1 MSRSIPS
8 SRSEGG
14 TPSPDAGRWF
24 ARLSDVSTRISDTIR
39 SMPPDERSE
48 RLGVGAGG
56 DMTAAVDRAAE
67 DAMLDAL
74 RAMAAED
81 GIGMT
86 VVSEEAGVVA
96 IGDAAGGPVVVVDP
110 VDGSQ
115 NAKRGAPLF
124 STSVAVADGTAMG
137 SVRLAYVRDHSTGE
151 EFTAERGV
159 GAWLDG
165 RSLGP
170 PTGPSRIRLLAVEGA
185 SALHSLHAA
194 AQSMVGQVGGLRS
207 LGSIALSMC
216 WVAAGRMDGFIGLK
230 PLRSVDVAAAQ
241 LILREAGCQVG
252 FPGVEDLDACPLDLE
267 GRRWVM
273 ATSEE
278 GQLEGLRAT
287 LDAAVAAG

>member
-1 MSRSIPS
+1 
-8 SRSEGG
+8 
-14 TPSPDAGRWF
+14 
-24 ARLSDVSTRISDTIR
+24 
-39 SMPPDERSE
+39 
-48 RLGVGAGG
+48 
-56 DMTAAVDRAAE
+56 VDRVAE
-67 DAMLDAL
+67 EAMFVAL
-74 RAMAAED
+74 RAMVAED
-81 GIGMT
+81 GTGMT
-86 VVSEEAGVVA
+86 VISEEAGVVE
-96 IGDAAGGPVVVVDP
+96 IGAAAGGPVVVVDP

-124 STSVAVADGTAMG
+124 STSVAVADSHLMG
-137 SVRLAYVRDHSTGE
+137 AVRLAYVRDHSTGE

-165 RSLGP
+165 RRIGP

-194 AQSMVGQVGGLRS
+194 SESLVGQVGGLRS
-207 LGSIALSMC
+207 LGSVALSMC

-230 PLRSVDVAAAQ
+230 PMRAMDVAATQ

-252 FPGVEDLDACPLDLE
+252 FPGIDDLDGCPLAL
-267 GRRWVM
+267 GSRRWVM

-278 GQLEGLRAT
+278 GQLERLRVT